1 MYKITQ
7 AQQVAEYIDKHGPTL
22 GSTIR
27 DAIGVRKELSSKLF
41 NKAIREG
48 LISKYSVIGLTAR
61 GQTRPLVYYRRATD
75 HDLRPVDM
83 SDIRQV
89 KAAAGMFK
97 IPKGFPYH
105 NPFCL

>member
-7 AQQVAEYIDKHGPTL
+7 AQQIAEYIDKHGPTL

-48 LISKYSVIGLTAR
+48 LISKYSVMGFTAR
-61 GQTRPLVYYRRATD
+61 GQTRPLVHYRRATD
-75 HDLRPVDM
+75 HDLRAVDAP
-83 SDIRQV
+83 IINQV
-89 KAAAGMFK
+89 KAKPGMVK